1 MAPITRC
8 TSLMGLGYDVAALGS
23 ARFQV
28 TVGFQ
33 PRTTS
38 KVEIRGVDSGSRFQ
52 FQHTSLGA
60 MFNFDAFI
68 AVRAGLEYRMEKL
81 NGSGSGLHDVSNNRP
96 WLKVD
101 LGHTFRTQAT
111 RPFVG
116 LELAAALR
124 RKGLLLGGAEAD
136 LLRAYAPDYQI
147 GIYGGVHFKLPFF
160 PRG

>member
-81 NGSGSGLHDVSNNRP
+81 NDRP